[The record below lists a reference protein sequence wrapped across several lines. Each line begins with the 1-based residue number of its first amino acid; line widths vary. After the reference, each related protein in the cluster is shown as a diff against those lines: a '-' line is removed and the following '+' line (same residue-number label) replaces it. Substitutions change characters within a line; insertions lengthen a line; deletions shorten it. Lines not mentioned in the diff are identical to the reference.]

1 MNFKK
6 DLAFGKTYEQIAKN
20 YFNNQTSEVTG
31 CFKDYDFICKNTSY
45 EIKAD
50 RMAYKTNNVA
60 IEYKCNN
67 KPSGISSTKSKYYI
81 YFIVKPDN
89 THTAYMIPTDDIKK
103 LIEDNNIIEI
113 YVVVMVTEPKCIYLR

>member
-1 MNFKK
+1 MLIVT
-6 DLAFGKTYEQIAKN
+6 LA
-20 YFNNQTSEVTG
+20 
-31 CFKDYDFICKNTSY
+31 DYDFICKNTSY

-103 LIEDNNIIEI
+103 LIEDKQYHRNIRGGDG
-113 YVVVMVTEPKCIYLR
+113 YRAQMYLFKINLFNKYINELI